1 MRWLYLIGLA
11 LLAANLHA
19 APLRSDFPWQTW
31 GPEVF
36 ERAARENKFV
46 LLSLQ
51 AWWCEPCHRM
61 NSITYDD
68 PQVREV
74 IASKFIPVYID
85 QDSRPDISQRYE
97 RWGWP
102 ATIIFDPDGTEIVK
116 LRGFYSPKFF
126 LPVLQATIDDPSPVD
141 YRLLGGPERERSLA
155 TALSDERRAS
165 LENFFNVQ
173 SYDTRHGGWGTR
185 GKLIDGPT
193 LDYAFDQAR
202 YGDDKMR
209 KRLRETLDGM
219 LTLIDPETGAMAKAS
234 RVDWSRP
241 FREYTMF
248 AQEGGLRGLSLG
260 YAMFG
265 DIRYRRGADRIFVF
279 MRDTMTAPDGGFYA
293 SMGAEE
299 FDPGIDKRRYS
310 RENGKGIAGVL
321 AYYDATGNTDA
332 LNLVQSN
339 ARWVLANRALPGGGF
354 RHDAVDRGGP
364 YLADTLEMGRALLHL
379 HRSTGA
385 REWLT
390 AATAA
395 GDFLI
400 ATFTD
405 PTTGG
410 FLTAAVPAETFMH
423 KAIKQKDDNVL
434 ATRFLNHLYA
444 YTGEAKFRQ
453 AAEAGMGYLSSDAV
467 LEAWWY
473 LPGVLQA
480 EHELTR
486 EPIHVTIVGA
496 KADPRSASL
505 YKAALAYA
513 AVHKRADWWDRAE
526 GPLPN
531 DTVAYPELAKPAA
544 FACSGNVCSLPVTN
558 PREVAAALD
567 RLLE

>member
-1 MRWLYLIGLA
+1 MRWLYLLGLA
-11 LLAANLHA
+11 LLTSNLHA
-19 APLRSDFPWQTW
+19 APVRSDFPWQDW

-36 ERAARENKFV
+36 ERAERENKFV

-61 NSITYDD
+61 NAVTYDD
-68 PQVREV
+68 PEVRKV
-74 IASKFIPVYID
+74 IASNFIPVYVD

-102 ATIIFDPDGTEIVK
+102 ATVIFGPDGTEIVK

-126 LPVLQATIDDPSPVD
+126 LPILNATIEDPSPVK
-141 YRLLGGPERERSLA
+141 YAMLGGPERGRTLE
-155 TALSDERRAS
+155 TTLSEERRAF
-165 LENFFNVQ
+165 LENFFNVE
-173 SYDTRHGGWGTR
+173 SYDTRNGGWGTR

-202 YGDDKMR
+202 YGDDRMR

-219 LTLIDPETGAMAKAS
+219 LKLIDPETGGMAKAS
-234 RVDWSRP
+234 RADWSRP

-248 AQEGGLRGLSLG
+248 AQEGGLRGFSLG

-265 DIRYRRGADRIFVF
+265 DIRYRQGADRIFVF

-293 SMGAEE
+293 SMGSED
-299 FDPGIDKRRYS
+299 FNPGIDKNRYA

-332 LNLVQSN
+332 LKLAESN
-339 ARWVLANRALPGGGF
+339 ARWVLANRSLPGGGF
-354 RHDAVDRGGP
+354 RHDEVDSGGP

-379 HRSTGA
+379 HRSTGE
-385 REWLT
+385 REWLA
-390 AATAA
+390 AATEA
-395 GDFLI
+395 GNFLV
-400 ATFTD
+400 ANFTD
-405 PTTGG
+405 EATGG
-410 FLTAAVPAETFMH
+410 FMAAARPAEAFMD

-444 YTGEAKFRQ
+444 YTGAVKFRE
-453 AAEAGMGYLSSDAV
+453 ASEAGMGYLTSDAV
-467 LEAWWY
+467 LDAWWY

-486 EPIHVTIVGA
+486 EPIHVTVVGA
-496 KADPRSASL
+496 KTDPRSENL

-526 GPLPN
+526 GPLTN
-531 DTVAYPELAKPAA
+531 DTVEYPELEKPAA
-544 FACSGNVCSLPVTN
+544 FACSGNICSLPVTN
-558 PREVAAALD
+558 PRSVAAALD